1 MTYEEGYWSL
11 VVERSSLKAKNKVLL
26 ATLQKI
32 TAAVSEPFDG
42 STNFS
47 SDKLKAIDK
56 LANEAIT
63 KVRGG
68 A

>member
-1 MTYEEGYWSL
+1 MYEEGYWSR
-11 VVERSSLKAKNKVLL
+11 VVECSSLKAKNNALL
-26 ATLQKI
+26 DALQKI

-47 SDKLKAIDK
+47 SDRLKAIDK

-63 KVRGG
+63 KVKGG
-68 A
+68 AA